1 MNEGRNM
8 VLQVKMLSG
17 RVIYLE
23 NENARLKDSLSR
35 YKEKEAEEDVLA
47 ENYAAAL
54 KESAELRE
62 ELKKVREE
70 RDKLKAVHEM
80 DEKEK
85 ESLKVE
91 LATARNCVREAGETI
106 RNMHEQLER
115 RTEEQK
121 AADDVISKCKR
132 ENVDFHSVVRLL
144 QLRIFNKNS
153 DRATFLNGD
162 LELDQRLVDELG
174 LDLYIKK
181 LLHDADQTDIVAEQD
196 SKVKTGEEACKEAGL
211 DLAPKK
217 RKKKSQ
223 KGVSKPTFTYAA
235 KILEKYGIDMSNIR
249 GKAKLIKGKDEDGNE
264 CWYVRLV
271 EVIPAQTK
279 MLMCK
284 VGHFNVQG
292 SSPQTSKY
300 PKQIVKNCPMTPSLF
315 RFYTEMKNRYGVPE
329 EDMLKMLKSM
339 GFVVAQS
346 TFNSWAHTIMGY
358 LRELLEP
365 HMINVVRKAH
375 FTHNDGTRLTVRSR
389 KSRDEKFKYR
399 TEMIQAVLAPLE
411 KIIVM
416 LYEEGSR
423 SHEVQEDTVFRDSE
437 IRAFMA
443 DRYAGYGA
451 IVKDLQECHIER
463 AACWA
468 HFHHYLADSYVSDH
482 RMGSLITLTNVLF
495 LLEQRNEGLSPEE
508 IQTNRTR
515 YSMPIVNKIVEK
527 LKLIRNAGNEYG
539 QLVHRAVDYL
549 LDDEEAYRRYLW
561 NPLIP
566 ISNNSIERCFRL
578 IAKGRHQWQQIGSHV
593 AAKNLT
599 FMFSLV
605 ESCKLNNLDFGEYI
619 EDVLNRIIEG
629 RDENGNLTIDVNT
642 LIPCYYQPSLKIEK
656 PIFVPKY
663 LKEA

>member
-235 KILEKYGIDMSNIR
+235 KILEK
-249 GKAKLIKGKDEDGNE
+249 
-264 CWYVRLV
+264 
-271 EVIPAQTK
+271 
-279 MLMCK
+279 
-284 VGHFNVQG
+284 
-292 SSPQTSKY
+292 
-300 PKQIVKNCPMTPSLF
+300 
-315 RFYTEMKNRYGVPE
+315 
-329 EDMLKMLKSM
+329 
-339 GFVVAQS
+339 
-346 TFNSWAHTIMGY
+346 
-358 LRELLEP
+358 
-365 HMINVVRKAH
+365 
-375 FTHNDGTRLTVRSR
+375 
-389 KSRDEKFKYR
+389 
-399 TEMIQAVLAPLE
+399 
-411 KIIVM
+411 
-416 LYEEGSR
+416 
-423 SHEVQEDTVFRDSE
+423 
-437 IRAFMA
+437 
-443 DRYAGYGA
+443 
-451 IVKDLQECHIER
+451 
-463 AACWA
+463 
-468 HFHHYLADSYVSDH
+468 
-482 RMGSLITLTNVLF
+482 
-495 LLEQRNEGLSPEE
+495 
-508 IQTNRTR
+508 
-515 YSMPIVNKIVEK
+515 
-527 LKLIRNAGNEYG
+527 
-539 QLVHRAVDYL
+539 
-549 LDDEEAYRRYLW
+549 
-561 NPLIP
+561 
-566 ISNNSIERCFRL
+566 
-578 IAKGRHQWQQIGSHV
+578 
-593 AAKNLT
+593 
-599 FMFSLV
+599 
-605 ESCKLNNLDFGEYI
+605 
-619 EDVLNRIIEG
+619 
-629 RDENGNLTIDVNT
+629 
-642 LIPCYYQPSLKIEK
+642 
-656 PIFVPKY
+656 
-663 LKEA
+663 